1 MGILESIESR
11 WESGNLVQAVASSL
25 VRWMSRY
32 EKSKRIHQNTT
43 NQSPTRNPNTTSTM
57 CKQMETKCQETS
69 VSELTKREV
78 QLLVRTSVALLTKLG
93 RFISA
98 WILMPYPPRPTW
110 VTLESASINEGKVPI
125 CSTDSEMMPI
135 STWSAHVMLKSDIRS
150 LTLLVEEG
158 EWYIFISFCVNIFCF
173 LYSFW
178 YARMRAPFFYCLF
191 AFVLI
196 FYCFFCFLVI
206 LGSSMQWYSIRMD
219 LMLIWICNG

>member
-1 MGILESIESR
+1 MQTN
-11 WESGNLVQAVASSL
+11 GNKVPGDECLRTDKEGS
-25 VRWMSRY
+25 
-32 EKSKRIHQNTT
+32 
-43 NQSPTRNPNTTSTM
+43 TTSG
-57 CKQMETKCQETS
+57 QDKCRITD
-69 VSELTKREV
+69 EV
-78 QLLVRTSVALLTKLG
+78 G